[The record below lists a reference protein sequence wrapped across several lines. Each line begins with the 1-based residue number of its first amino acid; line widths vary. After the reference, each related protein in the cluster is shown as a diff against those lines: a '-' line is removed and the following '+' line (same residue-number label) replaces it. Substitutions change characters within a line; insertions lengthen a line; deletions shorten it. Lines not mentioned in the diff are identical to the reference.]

1 MSPETA
7 KKLFVSFEATMKKY
21 YVWIEDV
28 YITGI
33 LAGLNNIEYENTY
46 KWTHFGKPDNTTNFM
61 TCHFSGPEPKEWI
74 KIWHDSFG

>member
-33 LAGLNNIEYENTY
+33 LAGLNNMKYEVLL
-46 KWTHFGKPDNTTNFM
+46 
-61 TCHFSGPEPKEWI
+61 
-74 KIWHDSFG
+74 

>member
-46 KWTHFGKPDNTTNFM
+46 KWTHFGKPDNTTKFM
-61 TCHFSGPEPKEWI
+61 TAHVSGPEPKEWI
-74 KIWHDSFG
+74 KIWHGIFG